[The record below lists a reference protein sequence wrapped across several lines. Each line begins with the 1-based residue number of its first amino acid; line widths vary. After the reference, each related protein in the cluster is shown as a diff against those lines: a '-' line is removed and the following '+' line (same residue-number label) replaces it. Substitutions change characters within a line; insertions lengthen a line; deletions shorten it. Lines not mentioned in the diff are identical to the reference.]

1 MTKQLILFD
10 STLRD
15 GTQGEGVS
23 LSCDDKLRIARRLDE
38 FGMDY
43 IEGGWPGSNPK
54 DMEFFER
61 AQKELELHH
70 ARVAAFGSTVRADT
84 QPQDDPQVQL
94 LIQANTPVI
103 TIFGKTWDLHVR
115 EVLRTSMQENLRM
128 IRDTV
133 AYLKSFDKEV
143 IYDAEHFFDG
153 YKADPEYALETL
165 RAAIIGGADSIV
177 LCDTNGGCLPWE
189 VGEAVDAVRRDVL
202 GQAEGA
208 GDGTLPSS
216 KVVLG
221 IHAHN
226 DSETGVANTLA
237 AVLHGCTHI
246 QGTINGYGERCGNA
260 NLVSVIPD
268 LQLKMGFDLVSPE
281 KLGQLTD
288 LSRYVSELANLN
300 PDTHQPFVGASA
312 FAHKGG
318 THVNAVVKYTMSYQH
333 VDPATVGNETRVL
346 VSELSGKDNIAVKRQ
361 EFGLDGL
368 SREEEREVLRQIKE
382 LESNGFAFES
392 AEASVDLMLRRM
404 RDDYVAPF
412 EMIDYTAIVEHRAGR
427 GMFSEATVKVKVA
440 GEVFHEVAEG
450 NGPVNALNRALR
462 KSIQHIYPDLR
473 SVHLTDYKVRI
484 LDSKSGTAALT
495 RVLID
500 FTDGERSWSTVGAST
515 NLIEASWIAMSDSV
529 EYFLLTTAQSSS
541 DKCPKRRNPSRFPR
555 RRNMPTRGRIRVHAT
570 FRYSKFQKR
579 RMDDAGNN
587 CQRSQQV

>member
-1 MTKQLILFD
+1 MSKELILFD

-38 FGMDY
+38 FGVDY

-61 AQKELELHH
+61 AQDELNLDH
-70 ARVAAFGSTVRADT
+70 ARVTAFGSTVRAGMK
-84 QPQDDPQVQL
+84 PGDDQQVRL
-94 LIQANTPVI
+94 LIQANTPVV

-115 EVLRTSMQENLRM
+115 EVLRTSMEENLRM
-128 IRDTV
+128 IQDTV
-133 AYLKSFDKEV
+133 AFLKSHDKEV

-153 YKADPEYALETL
+153 FKADPEYALETL
-165 RAAIIGGADSIV
+165 RAAIMGGADSVV

-189 VGEAVDAVRRDVL
+189 IGEAVDVVRREVL
-202 GQAEGA
+202 GHSD
-208 GDGTLPSS
+208 GDSEIPASE
-216 KVVLG
+216 VVLG

-237 AVLHGCTHI
+237 AVQHGCTHI

-260 NLVSVIPD
+260 NLVSIIPD
-268 LQLKMGFDLVSPE
+268 LQLKMGVQVVPPE
-281 KLGQLTD
+281 KLSQLTE

-300 PDTHQPFVGASA
+300 PDSHQPFVGASA

-333 VDPATVGNETRVL
+333 VDPADVGNETRVL
-346 VSELSGKDNIAVKRQ
+346 VSELSGKDNIAVKRE

-368 SREEEREVLRQIKE
+368 SREEERAVLRQIKE
-382 LESNGFAFES
+382 LESVGFAFES
-392 AEASVDLMLRRM
+392 AEASVDLMLRRR
-404 RDDYVAPF
+404 RDDYEAPF
-412 EMIDYTAIVEHRAGR
+412 ELIDYTAIVEHRAGR

-440 GEVFHEVAEG
+440 GEVFHEVSDG
-450 NGPVNALNRALR
+450 NGPVNSLNLALR
-462 KSIQHIYPDLR
+462 KAIQHIYPQLR
-473 SVHLTDYKVRI
+473 KVHLTDYKVRI

-500 FTDGERSWSTVGAST
+500 FTDGQRTWSTVGAST
-515 NLIEASWIAMSDSV
+515 NIIEASWIALSDSV
-529 EYFLLTTAQSSS
+529 EYFLLTDAEQQQ
-541 DKCPKRRNPSRFPR
+541 DESRAKPVASAS
-555 RRNMPTRGRIRVHAT
+555 PAP
-570 FRYSKFQKR
+570 
-579 RMDDAGNN
+579 A
-587 CQRSQQV
+587 